1 MVRDEQGNPR
11 RSHVRY
17 RLVGGAGRGR
27 GLRHDVCP
35 LNQQPTRLVTQ
46 RIAGAKQGNE
56 ET

>member
-1 MVRDEQGNPR
+1 MVRDEQGNPS

-56 ET
+56 EP